1 MCGITGYWSAGSINN
16 ADRVINKMTDAIIH
30 RGPDSDGHW
39 IDADAG
45 IALGHRRLAII
56 DLSSAGHQ
64 PMVSSSGR
72 YLLTYNGEIYNHLD
86 IRKELESSGATSW
99 RGHSDTETLLAAV
112 EKWGVDGAL
121 AKLNGMFAFA
131 LWDRKLRQLFIARD
145 RLGEK
150 PLYYGKT
157 GGIFV
162 FGSELKA
169 ITCFPGWAGDV
180 DRNVLASFLRHNYVP
195 GSHSIYKGISKLPAA
210 HYVVVSESG
219 STVSDPICYWDLRQK
234 AADGSR
240 NRFSGSDEEAVDA
253 LEGLLSDAVRM
264 RMASDVP
271 LGAFLSGGYDST
283 TIVALMQKLAPSPV
297 QTFSIGFAEK
307 EYNEAE
313 HAKRVATHLGTNHT
327 ELYVTSEDA
336 LATIPQL
343 SSIWDEPFADSSQ
356 IPTLMVSKLA
366 RQKVTVSLSG
376 DGGDELFCGYH
387 RYSQG
392 YNMWKLIGVFPAPVR
407 QFMSAALRKTP
418 AKPIEAIM
426 PLLPRRYRVTALADR
441 LLKLADVIQ
450 TRNGP
455 EFYRSLVSHFK
466 DPESIVLG
474 AVEPASAFESHGS
487 ETASADF
494 REQMMVLDLLNYLPD
509 DILTKVDRA
518 SMAVSL
524 ESRVPMLDHRLVEF
538 AQTLPMNLKIR
549 NGESKWILRQLLY
562 RHVPRQMMDRP
573 KMGFAVPI
581 EYWLGGP
588 LRSWAGDLLS
598 PDRLAREGFFDV
610 GKVTQMWSEHIS
622 GKRRWHSHLWDI
634 LMFQSWLEAQ
644 RDQTQAVRNRQP
656 SGHLR

>member
-1 MCGITGYWSAGSINN
+1 MCGIAGFWSTAQI
-16 ADRVINKMTDAIIH
+16 DRPDDVVRLMTDRIAY
-30 RGPDSDGHW
+30 RGPDSAGHW
-39 IDADAG
+39 FDAEAG
-45 IALGHRRLAII
+45 VALGHRRLAII
-56 DLSSAGHQ
+56 DLSPAGHQ
-64 PMVSSSGR
+64 PMASSSGR

-86 IRKELESSGATSW
+86 IRRELELSGVPDW

-112 EKWGVDGAL
+112 EKWGLAGAL
-121 AKLNGMFAFA
+121 AKLNGMFAFV
-131 LWDRKLRQLFIARD
+131 LWDRHLRQLYMARD

-157 GGIFV
+157 GNSFV
-162 FGSELKA
+162 FASELKA
-169 ITCFPGWAGDV
+169 ITCFPGWYGEV

-195 GSHSIYKGISKLPAA
+195 GKHSIYKGIAKLPAA
-210 HYVVVSESG
+210 HYVIVSENG
-219 STVSDPICYWDLRQK
+219 SAVSDPICYWDLREK
-234 AADGSR
+234 ARDGR
-240 NRFSGSDEEAVDA
+240 KHRFTGSDGEAVNA
-253 LEGLLSDAVRM
+253 LEALLSDAVKL

-297 QTFSIGFAEK
+297 KTFSIGFAEK

-313 HAKRVATHLGTNHT
+313 HAKRVATHLGTDHT

-336 LATIPQL
+336 LATIPHL

-392 YNMWKLIGVFPAPVR
+392 YNMWKLIGAFPAPVR
-407 QFMSAALRKTP
+407 RFMSAALRRTP

-426 PLLPRRYRVTALADR
+426 PLLPRPYRVKALADR

-450 TRNGP
+450 TRDGP

-474 AVEPASAFESHGS
+474 AVEPVSAFEHVSDGGS
-487 ETASADF
+487 FDF
-494 REQMMVLDLLNYLPD
+494 REEMMVLDLLNYLPD

-538 AQTLPMNLKIR
+538 AQTLPMNLKVR
-549 NGESKWILRQLLY
+549 NGESKWILRQLLN
-562 RHVPRQMMDRP
+562 RHVPKQMMDRP

-588 LRSWAGDLLS
+588 LRDWAGDLLS
-598 PDRLAREGFFDV
+598 PDRLSREGFFDV
-610 GKVTQMWSEHIS
+610 GKVTQMWDEHLS

-634 LMFQSWLEAQ
+634 LMFQSWLHAQ
-644 RDQTQAVRNRQP
+644 RT
-656 SGHLR
+656 